1 MPDAPALTFEDR
13 QLTYKQ
19 LDDRANQLARHLQR
33 LGVGPEVLVG
43 VLMER
48 SLEMVVALMGIL
60 KSGGAYLPLD
70 PSYPQER
77 LRYMLADAGLRF
89 VICHQAVE
97 AMLPALTSDSSIK
110 VLSLDAEWATVAA
123 QPTTATGVHT
133 APDNLAYVLYTSGST
148 GQPKGVMI
156 SQRAI

>member
-1 MPDAPALTFEDR
+1 ELFEAQVARTPDAPAITFEDR
-13 QLTYKQ
+13 HLTYRQ
-19 LDDRANQLARHLQR
+19 LDDRANQLARYLQHR
-33 LGVGPEVLVG
+33 GVSSEVLVG

-77 LRYMLADAGLRF
+77 LRYMIDDAGLRF
-89 VICHQAVE
+89 IVSHRAVE

-123 QPTTATGVHT
+123 QPTTAPGVHT
-133 APDNLAYVLYTSGST
+133 APDNLSYVLY
-148 GQPKGVMI
+148 
-156 SQRAI
+156 